1 MRCLQALAVAGLV
14 LATQPRANLASSR
27 PPPLDFALPLAAQA
41 VGPGRI
47 VEKVECAAAPSQS
60 YALYLPS
67 GYTRDRAWPILYAFD
82 AGARG
87 LVPVERYR
95 DAAERYGL
103 IVAGSNN
110 SRNGPIA
117 IADEALRA
125 MVADTSS
132 RFSVDARR
140 VYLTGFSGG
149 ARVAV
154 LAAAAL
160 GDRAAGVI
168 GAAAGF
174 PTGLQP
180 TAATPF
186 GYFGTIGVDDFNFPE
201 MRGLDATLAKLGV
214 RHHVEV
220 FEGGHAWPPADVCMR
235 AIEWM
240 EIEAIRSKRRTDDAA
255 LVDRIL
261 ARWTATAEAEE
272 QAGRPVEAWRR
283 YSLLAATFA
292 GLRDVAGPARKA
304 RELASSRE
312 VRSAL
317 AEEEASVARQAAEH
331 ARIARLADRAAAG
344 EDGPASLVELLQAV
358 EELRARSERPRSDA
372 ARMVARRVLAS
383 SWSRLYEAT
392 ARDLEAGQP
401 ARAAARLAVM
411 ARMRPDDAR
420 VAYSLACALARSGK
434 KKDAL
439 DALREA
445 IKRGFRDAAAIAAEQ
460 DLAPLRSEPGF
471 RKILEEL
478 QSPGQ
483 P

>member
-1 MRCLQALAVAGLV
+1 MCESEAPATGLWYHLSVMRCLRGW
-14 LATQPRANLASSR
+14 
-27 PPPLDFALPLAAQA
+27 PPLLLAAVLSPVPASVAAQA
-41 VGPGRI
+41 PEPGRI
-47 VEKVECAAAPSQS
+47 LEKVACAKAPGQS

-67 GYTRDRAWPILYAFD
+67 GYTRERRWPILYAFD
-82 AGARG
+82 ARARG

-95 DAAERYGL
+95 EAAERYGV

-125 MVADTSS
+125 MLDDTST
-132 RFSVDARR
+132 RFPLDPRR

-160 GDRAAGVI
+160 GDQAAGVI

-186 GYFGTIGVDDFNFPE
+186 AYFGTIGVDDFNFPE
-201 MRGLDATLAKLGV
+201 MRELDATLAKLGV

-240 EIEAIRSKRRTDDAA
+240 EIEAIRSKRRTDDPP

-261 ARWTATAEAEE
+261 ARWTAEAEAEE
-272 QAGRPVEAWRR
+272 KAARPVEAWRR
-283 YSLLAATFA
+283 YSLLTATFA
-292 GLRDVAGPARKA
+292 GLRDVAGPVRKA

-317 AEEEASVARQAAEH
+317 AEEDASVTRQAGEH
-331 ARIARLADRAAAG
+331 ARVARLADRAVAA
-344 EDGPASLVELLQAV
+344 EGPESLIELLRAV
-358 EELRARSERPRSDA
+358 EELRSQSERPRSDA
-372 ARMVARRVLAS
+372 ARMVARRVLVS
-383 SWSRLYEAT
+383 SWSRLNEAN
-392 ARDLEAGQP
+392 ARDLEAGQLP
-401 ARAAARLAVM
+401 RAAARLSVM
-411 ARMRPDDAR
+411 ARIRPDDPL
-420 VAYSLACALARSGK
+420 VPYNLACVLARSGK
-434 KKDAL
+434 KEGAI

-445 IKRGFRDAAAIAAEQ
+445 VRKGFNDAAAIEAEP
-460 DLAPLRSEPGF
+460 DFATLRREPGF

-478 QSPGQ
+478 KS
-483 P
+483 